1 MMMRP
6 ITCTL
11 LLGSLLPVTN
21 TVADSSTVYE
31 TLSPDGVPQ
40 FSGQPGPG
48 AVPEHI
54 QTPNLM
60 TPVQAESTVPGNS
73 GTNTSSPSGPVA
85 IRISRPVSQ
94 QSIWSGS
101 GDVKVSFSTSSSQA
115 GIQYQILL
123 DSQLVDTT
131 DHSPLLLHNI
141 YRGQHSLQVE
151 AVDAD
156 GQILGTS
163 PVIIFFMHRP
173 IDHNP
178 ATRLSPAR
186 P

>member
-1 MMMRP
+1 MRP

-21 TVADSSTVYE
+21 TVADASTVYE
-31 TLSPDGVPQ
+31 TLSPDGVPP

-48 AVPEHI
+48 AVPEQI

-101 GDVKVSFSTSSSQA
+101 GEVTIGFSTSSSQA
-115 GIQYQILL
+115 GIRYQIFL
-123 DSQLVDTT
+123 DSQLADTT
-131 DHSPLLLHNI
+131 DQTSVKLPNI
-141 YRGQHSLQVE
+141 YRGEHSLQVE
-151 AVDAD
+151 AVGAD

-178 ATRLSPAR
+178 TTRLSPAR